1 MFLIQENK
9 RRIVFASIG
18 FAFALVVGIALSF
31 ASIAIFK
38 HDGGGDSD
46 HGNDTP
52 RSGHITAPNGAIATE
67 NEICSGNFL
76 TSFFVSCIIS
86 FH

>member
-18 FAFALVVGIALSF
+18 FAFALVVGVALTF

-38 HDGGGDSD
+38 HDGGGGSD
-46 HGNDTP
+46 YGNDGL
-52 RSGHITAPNGAIATE
+52 RHGHITAPNGAIATE
-67 NEICSGNFL
+67 NEICSGPF
-76 TSFFVSCIIS
+76 
-86 FH
+86 